1 MALDR
6 DGFRERTD
14 RPPQVT
20 EPPPPPPDRPGAPG
34 APSRAA
40 SRAAAQVPDRP
51 SPPDVDET
59 DEGPSRDDDP
69 GTESDDPPGDDPDSV
84 SVPDEDDAV
93 SVPDEDD
100 AVSVPDED
108 APDRERPEE
117 PAAGTGREAA
127 SDDGRGREPEPPR
140 PADEN
145 GAAAI
150 AEKPATD
157 RSKAAYPHVTDQSG
171 YVFTDREY
179 AFAGVSPDEVR
190 NMKNRRAPL
199 GIRPEQWDECVAE
212 LREALASDGLTDV
225 AVRLGGSSVRFCSDG
240 PGKWF
245 PQSENDVRIKVAERH
260 RNTSEEDRAQRAEE
274 AVAKYRA
281 AGFSRERPRP
291 FALFFD
297 SQYRLGIADAPDGYD
312 FQIDGDGIAE
322 AEALRAWA
330 ERWKDEL
337 GRGVTLTE
345 TGVREPELRE
355 DDCTVIDPEDG
366 AESEDGEN

>member
-1 MALDR
+1 M
-6 DGFRERTD
+6 
-14 RPPQVT
+14 
-20 EPPPPPPDRPGAPG
+20 
-34 APSRAA
+34 
-40 SRAAAQVPDRP
+40 
-51 SPPDVDET
+51 
-59 DEGPSRDDDP
+59 
-69 GTESDDPPGDDPDSV
+69 SV
-84 SVPDEDDAV
+84 R
-93 SVPDEDD
+93 
-100 AVSVPDED
+100 DED

-179 AFAGVSPDEVR
+179 AFAGVSPGEVW

-245 PQSENDVRIKVAERH
+245 PQSENEVRIKVAERH
-260 RNTSEEDRAQRAEE
+260 RNTSEEDRAQRAEK

-297 SQYRLGIADAPDGYD
+297 SQYRLGIAEVPDGYD

-330 ERWKDEL
+330 ERWEDEL

-355 DDCTVIDPEDG
+355 DDWTVIDPEDG